1 MPMEWIICHGPRQLV
16 HTDSCMT
23 CIGAVHSI
31 LVTFR
36 ICIMST
42 RSISTANVL
51 RRVLEDMDNDS
62 AKGSGNS
69 ISDQDHVSVAAERP
83 SSNKS

>member
-1 MPMEWIICHGPRQLV
+1 
-16 HTDSCMT
+16 
-23 CIGAVHSI
+23 
-31 LVTFR
+31 
-36 ICIMST
+36 MST